1 MLWSQSHRIA
11 QKLNISSCDFK
22 ASKVSLSGRRLRN
35 EGTLVIHLYF
45 DSTLQTAGYL
55 SQFNGLV

>member
-1 MLWSQSHRIA
+1 MLWSQSYRIA

-22 ASKVSLSGRRLRN
+22 ASNLSGRRLRN

-45 DSTLQTAGYL
+45 DSTLQTAEVFI
-55 SQFNGLV
+55 SI